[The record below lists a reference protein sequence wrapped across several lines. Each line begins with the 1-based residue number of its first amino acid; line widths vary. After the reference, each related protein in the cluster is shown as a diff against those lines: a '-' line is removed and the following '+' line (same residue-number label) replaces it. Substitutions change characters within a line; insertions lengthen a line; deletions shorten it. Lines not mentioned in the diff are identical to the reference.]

1 MTNEVGI
8 GRQEPLVVAFEPA
21 LKSLGSD
28 QCFSNR
34 GPWTAHI
41 CFA

>member
-1 MTNEVGI
+1 MTNEAGI
-8 GRQEPLVVAFEPA
+8 GRQEPLVVAFEAA

-28 QCFSNR
+28 QCFSNH
-34 GPWTAHI
+34 GPWTTHI